1 MTSKTKVLFIIP
13 SVSPGGIETY
23 LLRFLK
29 AKGKEMEAVVLI
41 RSQTRGKLFEEY
53 EALGIPIVFMP
64 LGYLNPFRWFR
75 YYHFFRKNRF
85 DTVCD
90 FNANFAGIPLWL
102 AKLAGIKKRIAFYR
116 QGKDHFKPGIIKN
129 AYNKW
134 MNRLVYQNATKIL
147 ANSKAA
153 LDYFF
158 PGKSHIDS
166 RFKVIYNGLDISQY
180 QVKADKNAIKKSLD
194 IPEDSFVIGHT
205 GRYDKSK
212 NHETIFKV
220 AEQLIRE
227 NPNVYL
233 VLCGPGPEQLKDK
246 VRSLGIEKN
255 VRLLGY
261 RSDIHLLLQ
270 VFDVFYF
277 PSITEG
283 QPNALIE
290 AMVAGIPVV
299 ASNIEPI
306 REFLPDYPGLVGPFD
321 LQSAIQ
327 LIQEIRENRK
337 GLPHNNYYTG
347 ILKKF
352 DAEARF
358 NDFLN
363 ELVM

>member
-1 MTSKTKVLFIIP
+1 MLKPKVLFIIP

-29 AKGKEMEAVVLI
+29 AKGKEMEAMVLV
-41 RSQTRGKLFEEY
+41 RSQTRGRLFEEY
-53 EALGIPIVFMP
+53 WALGIPLGFMP
-64 LGYLNPFRWFR
+64 LGYFNPFRWFR

-116 QGKDHFKPGIIKN
+116 QGKDHFKPGLLKKT
-129 AYNKW
+129 YNKW

-147 ANSKAA
+147 ANSKAG
-153 LDYFF
+153 LDNFF
-158 PGKSHIDS
+158 PGKSRDDT
-166 RFKVIYNGLDISQY
+166 RLKVIYNGLDIAQH
-180 QVKADKNAIKKSLD
+180 QVKADKNAIKKSLG

-220 AEQLIRE
+220 AKQLIRE

-233 VLCGPGPEQLKDK
+233 VLCGPGPEQLGER
-246 VRSLGIEKN
+246 VRSLEIETN

-290 AMVAGIPVV
+290 AMVAGIPIV
-299 ASNIEPI
+299 ASNIPSIKEIIPHKSTNLLVDPMDQKSAFYKIKRMTESPKELETYIFKEDAI
-306 REFLPDYPGLVGPFD
+306 RTFNGKLNFELFLKEV
-321 LQSAIQ
+321 I
-327 LIQEIRENRK
+327 
-337 GLPHNNYYTG
+337 
-347 ILKKF
+347 
-352 DAEARF
+352 
-358 NDFLN
+358 
-363 ELVM
+363 